1 MFKSFFDKLSFKARL
16 LFAFLGLFLVVQ
28 VISFLLIDKVI
39 TESAMVQ
46 AHKDLK
52 GASTVLKRFLNERS
66 DLLMQ
71 GASLFSRDFAFQQTY
86 FKNDKETIRSALES
100 LKARIHADFLILL
113 SDDSDWTVQVQV
125 PASPDEEK
133 PFSFPDI
140 VEKTA
145 DSGEP
150 GSWAIKMN
158 GQLARIII
166 VPILAPEPVAW
177 LCVGF
182 VMDKTLVKSLESFVN
197 CRVGLVSKTPEKL
210 IVSASSLSDSDEKHL
225 ESFLQTASSANHLH
239 LKGEIHIVRTD
250 VSDGLILFSSLEDA
264 LKPLRQLQDFFILL
278 AVTASMIVA
287 LIGGRIA
294 ASVTKPVSR
303 LVEGVNRISSGDLT
317 GKVEVD
323 RSDELGILAR
333 AFNEM
338 TRGLEEKEKVRALFG
353 KVVSH
358 QIAEELLRSDVVS
371 LGGETRVVTV
381 LFSDLRNFTTT
392 CEKMAPEAVL
402 HFLNRYLDRMARIVE
417 KHGGVIDKFIGD
429 AIMAIFGAPVHQPD
443 HAMRAIKCA
452 REMHVALEKLNREL
466 ADENLS
472 LIGMGVGVHTGEVVA
487 GNMGSENRLNYTVIG
502 DTVNV
507 AARLE
512 SETKSVG
519 HSPLFSQTTLEA
531 AALEKSDAIL
541 IGPLH
546 VKGREQPISVYSI
559 DHAA

>member
-1 MFKSFFDKLSFKARL
+1 LILLKSYFSKLSFKARL
-16 LFAFLGLFLVVQ
+16 LSAFLGLFLSVQ
-28 VISFLLIDKVI
+28 VISFFLIDRVI
-39 TESAMVQ
+39 TDSAMTQ

-52 GASTVLKRFLNERS
+52 SSSTVLKHFLNERS
-66 DLLMQ
+66 DLLIQ
-71 GASLFSRDFAFQQTY
+71 GASLFSRDFAFQQTF
-86 FKNDKETIRSALES
+86 FKKDNETIRSALES

-125 PASPDEEK
+125 PAGNDEQK
-133 PFSFPDI
+133 PFSFPDL

-150 GSWAIKMN
+150 GSWVINRN
-158 GQLARIII
+158 GQLARMII

-182 VMDKTLVKSLESFVN
+182 AMDTALVKSLESFLN
-197 CRVGLVSKTPEKL
+197 CRLALLSGAENTFS
-210 IVSASSLSDSDEKHL
+210 IAASSLMADEEKHIEHL
-225 ESFLQTASSANHLH
+225 LKSAPDATNLH
-239 LKGEIHIVRTD
+239 LNGEMNIVRVD
-250 VSDGLILFSSLEDA
+250 ASDGFILLSSLEES
-264 LKPLRQLQDFFILL
+264 LKPLRKLQNFFILL
-278 AVTASMIVA
+278 AVSASLIVA
-287 LIGGRIA
+287 LLGKSIA
-294 ASVTKPVSR
+294 ASVTRPVSR

-317 GKVEVD
+317 AKVEVD
-323 RSDELGILAR
+323 SSDELGILAR

-358 QIAEELLRSDVVS
+358 QIAEELLRSDVVR

-381 LFSDLRNFTTT
+381 LFSDLRSFTTT

-402 HFLNRYLDRMARIVE
+402 HFLNRYLDHMARIVE

-443 HAMRAIKCA
+443 HALRAINCA
-452 REMHVALEKLNREL
+452 REMHIALEELNREL
-466 ADENLS
+466 AAESLP

-507 AARLE
+507 ASRLE
-512 SETKSVG
+512 SETKPVG
-519 HSPLFSQTTLEA
+519 HSPLFSQASLEA
-531 AALEKSDAIL
+531 AALEQSDVTF
-541 IGPLH
+541 IGPLQ
-546 VKGREQPISVYSI
+546 VKGRKQPIPVYTLKK
-559 DHAA
+559 

>member
-1 MFKSFFDKLSFKARL
+1 MS
-16 LFAFLGLFLVVQ
+16 AFLGLFLVVQ
-28 VISFLLIDKVI
+28 LISFVLIDKVI
-39 TESAMVQ
+39 TESAMNQ
-46 AHKDLK
+46 ARKDLN
-52 GASTVLKRFLNERS
+52 SSSMVLQQFLNERS

-113 SDDSDWTVQVQV
+113 SDDAEWTVQVQV
-125 PASPDEEK
+125 PAGADEQK
-133 PFSFPDI
+133 PFAFPDL

-145 DSGEP
+145 DSGES
-150 GSWAIKMN
+150 GSWVIKMN
-158 GQLARIII
+158 GQLSRIII

-182 VMDKTLVKSLESFVN
+182 VMDRALVKSLESFVN
-197 CRVGLVSKTPEKL
+197 CRVALVSQAGEK
-210 IVSASSLSDSDEKHL
+210 VVVAASSLSHDDERQL
-225 ESFLQTASSANHLH
+225 ETFAQTASSATHLH
-239 LKGEIHIVRTD
+239 LDGEIHIVRSD
-250 VSDGLILFSSLEDA
+250 VSAGLILLSSLEDA
-264 LKPLRQLQDFFILL
+264 LKPLRKLQNFFILL
-278 AVTASMIVA
+278 AVTASLIVA
-287 LIGGRIA
+287 LLGGRIA
-294 ASVTKPVSR
+294 ASVTRPVSR

-358 QIAEELLRSDVVS
+358 QIAEELLRSDVVL

-443 HAMRAIKCA
+443 HAQRAIKCA
-452 REMHVALEKLNREL
+452 GEMHLALDELNREL
-466 ADENLS
+466 AAENLP

-507 AARLE
+507 ASRLE

-519 HSPLFSQTTLEA
+519 HSPLFSQASLDA
-531 AALEKSDAIL
+531 AALDHSAVIF
-541 IGPLH
+541 IGPLQ
-546 VKGREQPISVYSI
+546 VKGRKQPIPVYSLNSS
-559 DHAA
+559 A